1 MLPYEILALLL
12 EIKETFILNEFL
24 NLWNYDIVDM
34 KESKNK
40 DDYWKIV
47 TPFLCELLDIDEK
60 TYGKTIEGYRK
71 QILCAKKMYKK
82 LIEDDIEEKR
92 KAIEE
97 DINSFSD
104 TEELKNYVYKRLEE
118 FENQK
123 NKMYL
128 SRIDKYRKYS

>member
-12 EIKETFILNEFL
+12 ERKETFILNEFL

-60 TYGKTIEGYRK
+60 TYGKTIEEAIK
-71 QILCAKKMYKK
+71 QTDESIQKIKVRRNK
-82 LIEDDIEEKR
+82 LLNEYYVQKR
-92 KAIEE
+92 CI
-97 DINSFSD
+97 
-104 TEELKNYVYKRLEE
+104 KN
-118 FENQK
+118 
-123 NKMYL
+123 
-128 SRIDKYRKYS
+128 